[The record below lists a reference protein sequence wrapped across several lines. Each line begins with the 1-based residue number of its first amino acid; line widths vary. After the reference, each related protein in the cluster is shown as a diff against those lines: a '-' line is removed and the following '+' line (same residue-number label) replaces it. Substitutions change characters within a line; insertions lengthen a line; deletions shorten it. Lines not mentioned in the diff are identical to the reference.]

1 MARKSRTADD
11 ILRDAERLERR
22 DSLKDHR
29 VTIELLRG
37 KNYTWREIA
46 TFLKERGVE
55 TDHTKLFRF
64 MKGLGQGPMATMEK
78 ERFTVPEA
86 RDYEEALRAL
96 SAADRLNEKHLAML
110 KCHFEARNRTA
121 SYRKIGEAVAYDH
134 NTAKLQYGHV
144 GKLIGEAI
152 GMDFAR
158 LFSDDPNSEVFRS
171 SAIGAGSH
179 YVDDAGEFQLVMHH
193 ELAKALDKL
202 GWFSS

>member
-1 MARKSRTADD
+1 MGRKSKSAGE
-11 ILRDAERLERR
+11 ILKDAERLDRR

-29 VTIELLRG
+29 ATVELLRR

-46 TFLKERGVE
+46 TFLNERGVE

-64 MKGLGQGPMATMEK
+64 MKGQTQMATLEK

-96 SAADRLNEKHLAML
+96 SSANKLNDRHLAML
-110 KCHFEARNRTA
+110 KYHFEARNRTA
-121 SYRKIGEAVAYDH
+121 SYRKIGEVVGYDH

-152 GMDFAR
+152 GMEFAR
-158 LFSDDPNSEVFRS
+158 LFSDDPNSDVFRS
-171 SAIGAGSH
+171 SAIGSGSH
-179 YVDDAGEFQLVMHH
+179 YVDDAGEFQLIMHH
-193 ELAKALDKL
+193 ELAKALEKL
-202 GWFSS
+202 GWFKS